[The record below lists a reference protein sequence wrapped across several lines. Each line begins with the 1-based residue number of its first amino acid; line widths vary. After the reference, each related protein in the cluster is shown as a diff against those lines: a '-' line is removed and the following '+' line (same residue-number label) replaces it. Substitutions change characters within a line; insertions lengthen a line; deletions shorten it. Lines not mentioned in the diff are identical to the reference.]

1 MVRPI
6 DAQLTIMQTSAVE
19 KVQQTQQRH
28 PDMQQ
33 RYFETK
39 LKEERDL
46 EKERVRESE
55 KIEWARIRE
64 EERRRGSNQNLEK
77 NSQGENKTPADL
89 EMEADSDE
97 QGLHVDIRI

>member
-55 KIEWARIRE
+55 KTEWARIRE
-64 EERRRGSNQNLEK
+64 EERRRGSNQKEE
-77 NSQGENKTPADL
+77 NSQGEKKTSANL

-97 QGLHVDIRI
+97 QGLHVDIKI